1 MTPTDLP
8 EPLLAPKLAEPPLVF
23 ISHDNRDG
31 ELAEAFAKLL
41 KSVSAGMLKSFRS
54 SDKKGA
60 EGIEFGDEWY
70 KTIMA
75 KLEIASD
82 VVCLLTERS
91 LDRPWLLYEAGV
103 AKGKLGTPVHG
114 LALGVALSR
123 ASTGPFYQ
131 FQNSDDSEESL
142 SKLVL
147 QLCKRVQGLE
157 PELDVVKAQIQ
168 AFKTKSN
175 EVLGKLGAPRK
186 ADKKE
191 SVDEAAVAKV
201 LEEMKL
207 LVRELPA
214 RLEQNILRQ
223 QTMIDQS
230 GRVRKRRPRRIVF
243 RMIDEMSHTLSRRT
257 GEPIGILLIA
267 SSLREDFPWLYEL
280 GVDAYRA
287 VKAKP
292 SRVPEA
298 LRTFREAI
306 EYVTHSDFFEM
317 LEPLDPE
324 SASWFSELPDFIDY
338 YFNRILRAREDLA
351 VPSQAIKAA
360 ESESESESS

>member
-75 KLEIASD
+75 KLEMASD

-142 SKLVL
+142 TKLVL
-147 QLCKRVQGLE
+147 QLCRRVQGLE
-157 PELDVVKAQIQ
+157 PELDVVKAQVQ
-168 AFKTKSN
+168 AFKIRSN
-175 EVLGKLGAPRK
+175 EVLGKLGVPRK
-186 ADKKE
+186 PEKKE

-214 RLEQNILRQ
+214 RLEHNIMRQ
-223 QTMIDQS
+223 QTLGEPS
-230 GRVRKRRPRRIVF
+230 GRGRKRRSRLIDF
-243 RMIDEMSHTLSRRT
+243 RMIDEMSRMFSRRT

-267 SSLREDFPWLYEL
+267 SSVRDEVPWLYEL
-280 GVDAYRA
+280 ALETYRA
-287 VKAKP
+287 IKAKP
-292 SRVPEA
+292 SRAPEA
-298 LRTFREAI
+298 LRTFMEAI
-306 EYVTHSDFFEM
+306 EYLRHGRFIEM
-317 LEPLDPE
+317 LEPLDPDTE
-324 SASWFSELPDFIDY
+324 KWFHELPKFLDY
-338 YFNRILRAREDLA
+338 YLEGILVAREDLA
-351 VPSQAIKAA
+351 VRSKPIKAT
-360 ESESESESS
+360 EGE

>member
-1 MTPTDLP
+1 MTPMTPTDLS

-70 KTIMA
+70 KAIMA

-131 FQNSDDSEESL
+131 FQNSDDSEDSL

-147 QLCKRVQGLE
+147 QLCRRVQGLE
-157 PELDVVKAQIQ
+157 PELDVVKAQVQ
-168 AFKTKSN
+168 TFMATSTA
-175 EVLGKLGAPRK
+175 VLGKLGVPRK

-214 RLEQNILRQ
+214 RLEHNMLRQ
-223 QTMIDQS
+223 QTTVEHS
-230 GRVRKRRPRRIVF
+230 GRIRKRRPRRIDF
-243 RMIDEMSHTLSRRT
+243 KMIDEMSRSFSRRT

-267 SSLREDFPWLYEL
+267 SSLRDEFPWLYEL
-280 GVDAYRA
+280 GMEAYRA
-287 VKAKP
+287 IKAKP
-292 SRVPEA
+292 GRTPEA
-298 LRTFREAI
+298 LKIFREAI
-306 EYVTHSDFFEM
+306 DYIRHGHFLEM
-317 LEPLDPE
+317 LEPLDAE
-324 SASWFSELPDFIDY
+324 TADWLRELPDFLEY
-338 YFNRILRAREDLA
+338 YFDRIFRLREESPVR
-351 VPSQAIKAA
+351 PKAIKSPAV
-360 ESESESESS
+360 E